1 MPVFLGLTAAI
12 CWGVA
17 DFFARFA
24 SQRIG
29 AFRTLFF
36 MQIVGL
42 AIMTAYLAPNGGFTP
57 LVHGWRPWVFGA
69 IAGVLST
76 AGSLALYYAFR
87 VGVMSIVAPI
97 SSSYPAITVV
107 LAFVSGERLPVHR
120 ASGLIVIIFGV
131 ILAATSFAVLT
142 AKVDSTNNAARHA
155 WLSRG
160 VGWSVFAAIAFGVMF
175 WFLGF
180 HVVPLTGSAFSVWMI
195 RLSTIGTLGLLAV
208 PSRQTLTPPRGTVWW
223 FVAAVGVTDTIA
235 YFANNAG
242 LGTGHVSVV
251 SVLASLYGA
260 VTVLLS
266 WIFLRERLERSQWL
280 GVVLI
285 FAGIVM
291 VSV

>member
-1 MPVFLGLTAAI
+1 MPIFLGLTAAI

-17 DFFARFA
+17 DFCARFG

-36 MQIVGL
+36 MQLFGF
-42 AIMTAYLAPNGGFTP
+42 AIMSAYLEPHGGFMP
-57 LVHGWRPWVFGA
+57 LTHGWRPWVFAA

-76 AGSLALYYAFR
+76 VGSLALYYAFR
-87 VGVMSIVAPI
+87 IGVMSIVAPI

-107 LAFVSGERLPVHR
+107 LAFLSGERLSAHR
-120 ASGLIVIIFGV
+120 LAGLAVIIIGV
-131 ILAATSFAVLT
+131 ILAATSFAALKAT
-142 AKVDSTNNAARHA
+142 GNAPEEHGSHA
-155 WLSRG
+155 QLSRG
-160 VGWSVFAAIAFGVMF
+160 VGWSVFAAITFGVMF
-175 WFLGF
+175 WFIGF

-195 RLSTIGTLGLLAV
+195 RLSTIGTLALLAA
-208 PSRQTLTPPRGTVWW
+208 PSRQTLMPPRGSVWW
-223 FVAAVGVTDTIA
+223 FVAAIGVTDTTA

-280 GVVLI
+280 GIALI
-285 FAGIVM
+285 FAGIIF
-291 VSV
+291 VSL

>member
-1 MPVFLGLTAAI
+1 MPIFLGLTAAI

-17 DFFARFA
+17 DFCARFG

-29 AFRTLFF
+29 AFRTLFY

-42 AIMTAYLAPNGGFTP
+42 VLMTVYLEPHGGLMP
-57 LVHGWRPWVFGA
+57 LTHGWRPWAFAA

-76 AGSLALYYAFR
+76 VGSLALYHAFR
-87 VGVMSIVAPI
+87 IGVMSVVAPI

-120 ASGLIVIIFGV
+120 VAGLVVIIIGV
-131 ILAATSFAVLT
+131 ILAATSFAALT
-142 AKVDSTNNAARHA
+142 AKAGPTDSAPHA
-155 WLSRG
+155 QLSRG
-160 VGWSVFAAIAFGVMF
+160 VGWSIFAAIAFGIMF
-175 WFLGF
+175 WFIGF
-180 HVVPLTGSAFSVWMI
+180 HVVPLTGAAFSVWMI
-195 RLSTIGTLGLLAV
+195 RLSTIGTLALLVLPA
-208 PSRQTLTPPRGTVWW
+208 RQTLKLPSGSVWW
-223 FVAAVGVTDTIA
+223 FVAAIGVTDTTA

-266 WIFLRERLERSQWL
+266 WIFLRERLERSQWV
-280 GVVLI
+280 GIALI
-285 FAGIVM
+285 FIGIIS
-291 VSV
+291 VSI

>member
-1 MPVFLGLTAAI
+1 MPIILGLTGAI

-17 DFFARFA
+17 DFCARFA

-36 MQIVGL
+36 MQIFGFV
-42 AIMTAYLAPNGGFTP
+42 IMSAYLEPHGGFVP
-57 LVHGWRPWVFGA
+57 LTHGWRPWVFAA

-87 VGVMSIVAPI
+87 IGVMSIVAPI

-107 LAFVSGERLPVHR
+107 LAFVSGERLPLHR
-120 ASGLIVIIFGV
+120 VGGLVVIIIGV
-131 ILAATSFAVLT
+131 ILAATSFVALKT
-142 AKVDSTNNAARHA
+142 TREAPGERGSHA
-155 WLSRG
+155 HLSRG
-160 VGWSVFAAIAFGVMF
+160 VGWSIFAAIAFGVMF
-175 WFLGF
+175 WFIGF

-195 RLSTIGTLGLLAV
+195 RLSTIGTLAMLAM
-208 PSRQTLTPPRGTVWW
+208 PSRQTLIPPRGSVWW

-266 WIFLRERLERSQWL
+266 WIFLRERLEPSQWL
-280 GVVLI
+280 GIALI
-285 FAGIVM
+285 FAGIVI

>member
-1 MPVFLGLTAAI
+1 MPIILGLTGAI

-17 DFFARFA
+17 DFCARFA

-36 MQIVGL
+36 MQIFGFV
-42 AIMTAYLAPNGGFTP
+42 IMSAYLEPHGGFVP
-57 LVHGWRPWVFGA
+57 LTHGWRPWVFAA

-87 VGVMSIVAPI
+87 IGVMSIVAPI

-107 LAFVSGERLPVHR
+107 LAFVSGERLPLHR
-120 ASGLIVIIFGV
+120 VGGLVVIIIGV
-131 ILAATSFAVLT
+131 ILAATSFVTLKTTREAPGERGSR
-142 AKVDSTNNAARHA
+142 AH
-155 WLSRG
+155 LSRG
-160 VGWSVFAAIAFGVMF
+160 VGWSIFAAIAFGVMF
-175 WFLGF
+175 WFIGF

-195 RLSTIGTLGLLAV
+195 RLSTIGTLAMLAM
-208 PSRQTLTPPRGTVWW
+208 PSRQTLIPPRGSVWW

-266 WIFLRERLERSQWL
+266 WIFLRERLEPSQWL
-280 GVVLI
+280 GIALI
-285 FAGIVM
+285 FAGIVI

>member
-1 MPVFLGLTAAI
+1 LVIFLGLTAAT

-17 DFFARFA
+17 DFCARFG
-24 SQRIG
+24 SRRIG

-36 MQIVGL
+36 MQVFGL
-42 AIMTAYLAPNGGFTP
+42 AIMTAYMLSRGGISPATA
-57 LVHGWRPWVFGA
+57 GWRPWAFA
-69 IAGVLST
+69 AFAGVLST
-76 AGSLALYYAFR
+76 VGSLALYYAFR

-97 SSSYPAITVV
+97 SSSYPAITVT
-107 LAFVSGERLPVHR
+107 LAFLSGERLPAHR
-120 ASGLIVIIFGV
+120 IVGLIVIIVGV
-131 ILAATSFAVLT
+131 ILAATSFAALRT
-142 AKVDSTNNAARHA
+142 GENAPSEQGSGAH
-155 WLSRG
+155 LSRG
-160 VGWSVFAAIAFGVMF
+160 VGWSIFAAIAFGVMF
-175 WFLGF
+175 WFIGF

-195 RLSTIGTLGLLAV
+195 RASTIGTLGLLAV
-208 PSRQTLTPPRGTVWW
+208 PSRQSLMPPRGTVWW
-223 FVAAVGVTDTIA
+223 IVAAIGVTDTTA

-280 GVVLI
+280 GIALI
-285 FAGIVM
+285 FAGIVL